1 MMMATLGLRLNTQ
14 EDPNC
19 CSAFGVSR
27 RLLQNIDTWE
37 KEVFAIQSKVVDMDS
52 SHTANCQRTNLQRW
66 AMFAGEMIMG
76 SEVQVS
82 MSKRNAH
89 TSVLFCTSCLFPSWT

>member
-37 KEVFAIQSKVVDMDS
+37 NEVFAIQSKVVDMA
-52 SHTANCQRTNLQRW
+52 TAVTQRIAKEQTYG
-66 AMFAGEMIMG
+66 AG
-76 SEVQVS
+76 Q
-82 MSKRNAH
+82 
-89 TSVLFCTSCLFPSWT
+89 CLPVK